1 MPNRRTSISHAVV
14 RFLNRLGFL
23 AALALTVATPAVYGG
38 FTIRGTQRALAIETA
53 QVARSLEQI
62 VIQRPDL
69 WTYEFLRIQ
78 ELIDKPD
85 MGGLLEDRVIR
96 TQSGAEL
103 ARSTFRAPWP
113 TLRCALPFHDSGRV
127 AGVVEARRSIRRDLL
142 QTFVVAL
149 GSALLG
155 WGLLL
160 TFRLLPVRALGK
172 ALAELSDERRRTAAT
187 LGAIPDGIIA
197 ANGDGSVAFLNP
209 AAERLLEVEAQSS
222 VGQPLSKVYPVQHPD
237 NPGTHEGL
245 AELRLPGRPVRT
257 FEERY
262 SPLPG
267 EWGDQPGW
275 VIVFREITSQLRT
288 EAELLR
294 ARQIESL
301 GVLAGGIA
309 HDFNNYLSAILG
321 NISLARQDLP
331 EGRAANRLNEAIK
344 ATDRARALS
353 LKLLTFAKGG
363 DPARRV
369 VDLAPLVREA
379 AEFATHG
386 TGVCFSCEVQPG
398 LWNAEVDDG
407 LVSQVIHNLVINAVQ
422 AMQGQGQLRIWIENL
437 HLDGNEVPHLRPGR
451 YLRVGLQDSGPGIP
465 PAILPRIFEPY
476 FTTKSAGNGLG
487 LASCFNI
494 MRAHGGDIAAES
506 EPGKGATF
514 CLHFPATDK
523 ALDLRPTTPAPDEP
537 TRGRGRVLVM
547 EDDVVLMEI
556 AAEMLERSGFTSQ
569 TCPDGESALKAY
581 AKAHEA
587 GSPFA
592 AVIMDLTIA
601 GGMGGRETAEHI
613 LALHPEAR
621 LIVSSGYSVDPVMAR
636 PQDFGFKAVLPKPY
650 SLADLARVMEEALP
664 IGGWPNH

>member
-1 MPNRRTSISHAVV
+1 MPNRRTSVSHAVV

-23 AALALTVATPAVYGG
+23 AALILTVAIPAVYAG
-38 FTIRGTQRALAIETA
+38 FAIRGAQRALVIETA
-53 QVARSLEQI
+53 QVARGLEQI

-69 WTYEFLRIQ
+69 WTYEFLRLQ
-78 ELIDKPD
+78 ELIDKPVV
-85 MGGLLEDRVIR
+85 GGMPEDRAVR
-96 TQSGAEL
+96 TSDGVEL
-103 ARSTFRAPWP
+103 AHSAFRAPWP
-113 TLRCALPFHDSGRV
+113 ALRCALPFHDSGRV
-127 AGVVEARRSIRRDLL
+127 VGMVEARRSIRRDMI
-142 QTFVVAL
+142 QTLVVAL

-155 WGLLL
+155 WGLFL
-160 TFRLLPVRALGK
+160 TFQLLPVQALGQ

-187 LGAIPDGIIA
+187 LRAIPDGVIA
-197 ANGDGSVAFLNP
+197 ADGDGNVAFLNL
-209 AAERLLEVEAQSS
+209 AAEWLLGVEAQAA
-222 VGQPLSKVYPVQHPD
+222 VGQPLSKIYPVQRSD
-237 NPGTHEGL
+237 GPGTHEGQ
-245 AELRLPGRPVRT
+245 AELHRPGQPTRT
-257 FEERY
+257 FEERH

-267 EWGDQPGW
+267 EWGDQPGR

-331 EGRAANRLNEAIK
+331 EGRATDRLAEAIK
-344 ATDRARALS
+344 ATERARALS

-386 TGVCFSCEVQPG
+386 TGVSFCCEVQPG

-407 LVSQVIHNLVINAVQ
+407 LVSQVVHNLVINAVQ
-422 AMQGQGQLRIWIENL
+422 AMQNQGQLRIWIENL
-437 HLDGNEVPHLRPGR
+437 QVDGNEIPHLRPGR
-451 YLRVGLQDSGPGIP
+451 YLRVGLLDSGPGIP

-494 MRAHGGDIAAES
+494 MRAHGGSIAAES
-506 EPGKGATF
+506 ELGQGATF
-514 CLHFPATDK
+514 LLHLPATDK
-523 ALDLRPTTPAPDEP
+523 ALDLRPATPTPEEP
-537 TRGRGRVLVM
+537 ARGRGRVLVM
-547 EDDVVLMEI
+547 EDDAVLMEI
-556 AAEMLERSGFTSQ
+556 AAEMLERSGFTVQ
-569 TCPDGESALKAY
+569 TCSNGESTLQAY
-581 AKAHEA
+581 ASAQEA

-601 GGMGGRETAEHI
+601 GGMGGREAAAHI

-650 SLADLARVMEEALP
+650 SLADLARVMEEVLP
-664 IGGWPNH
+664 MNG

>member
-1 MPNRRTSISHAVV
+1 MPNRRTSVSHAVV

-23 AALALTVATPAVYGG
+23 AALSLTVAIPAVFAG
-38 FTIRGTQRALAIETA
+38 FTIRGAQRALEIETS

-69 WTYEFLRIQ
+69 WTYEFLRLQ
-78 ELIDKPD
+78 ELIDKPVV
-85 MGGLLEDRVIR
+85 GGMPEDRAVR
-96 TQSGAEL
+96 TSQGVEL
-103 ARSTFRAPWP
+103 AHSTFRAPWP
-113 TLRCALPFHDSGRV
+113 TLRCTLPFHDSGRV
-127 AGVVEARRSIRRDLL
+127 VGFLEARRSIRRDLI
-142 QTFVVAL
+142 QTLVVAL

-155 WGLLL
+155 WGLFL
-160 TFRLLPVRALGK
+160 TFQLLPVQALGR

-187 LGAIPDGIIA
+187 LRAIPDGIIA
-197 ANGDGSVAFLNP
+197 ADGDGNVAFLNL
-209 AAERLLEVEAQSS
+209 AAEWLLGVEAQAA
-222 VGQPLSKVYPVQHPD
+222 VGQPLSQVYPVQRPD
-237 NPGTHEGL
+237 SPGTHEGQ
-245 AELRLPGRPVRT
+245 AELHRPGQPVRT
-257 FEERY
+257 FEERH

-267 EWGDQPGW
+267 EWGDQPGQ

-294 ARQIESL
+294 VRQIESL

-331 EGRAANRLNEAIK
+331 AGRAADRLNEAIK
-344 ATDRARALS
+344 ATDRARSLS

-386 TGVCFSCEVQPG
+386 TGVSFSCEVQPG

-407 LVSQVIHNLVINAVQ
+407 LVSQVVHNLVINAVQ
-422 AMQGQGQLRIWIENL
+422 AMQNQGRLRIRVENL
-437 HLDGNEVPHLRPGR
+437 QVEGSELPHLRPGR
-451 YLRVGLQDSGPGIP
+451 YLRVALQDSGPGIS

-494 MRAHGGDIAAES
+494 MRAHGGSISAES
-506 EPGKGATF
+506 ELGQGATF
-514 CLHFPATDK
+514 VLHLPATEK
-523 ALDLRPTTPAPDEP
+523 ALDLRPAAPTPEEP
-537 TRGRGRVLVM
+537 SPGRGRVLVM
-547 EDDVVLMEI
+547 EDDAVLVEI
-556 AAEMLERSGFTSQ
+556 AAEMLERSGFTAQ
-569 TCPDGESALKAY
+569 TCPTGEMALEAY
-581 AKAHEA
+581 SRALQT

-601 GGMGGRETAEHI
+601 GGMGGRETAAHI

-636 PQDFGFKAVLPKPY
+636 PQDFGFKAILPKPY
-650 SLADLARVMEEALP
+650 SLADLARVMDDVLP
-664 IGGWPNH
+664 TGG